1 MTVAPYLIK
10 RLKQHFHHLKQYGVD
25 LILGCN
31 GYVWIAAPSESG
43 KSSDSQTPMDLSNDH
58 GSEMSS
64 KHSTTLIPS
73 PQEDGKR
80 DLSDDDKVRDSVTRE
95 LRERICRLANAV
107 RVLAALGLLISVES
121 IIDTYE
127 VSLSWDTA
135 VKDMLAA
142 EFCIKIVEREAERRD
157 KKELAI

>member
-1 MTVAPYLIK
+1 
-10 RLKQHFHHLKQYGVD
+10 
-25 LILGCN
+25 
-31 GYVWIAAPSESG
+31 
-43 KSSDSQTPMDLSNDH
+43 MDLSNDH

-73 PQEDGKR
+73 AQEDGKR
-80 DLSDDDKVRDSVTRE
+80 DLSDDDKVRDSITRE
-95 LRERICRLANAV
+95 SRERICRLANAV

-135 VKDMLAA
+135 VKDLLAA